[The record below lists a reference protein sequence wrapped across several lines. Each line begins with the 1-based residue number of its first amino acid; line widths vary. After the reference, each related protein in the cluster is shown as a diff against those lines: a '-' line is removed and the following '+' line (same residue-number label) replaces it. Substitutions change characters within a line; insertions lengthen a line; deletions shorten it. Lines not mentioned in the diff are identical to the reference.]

1 MELKAFLKILV
12 VLLVLGL
19 TGFLFYEH
27 GYNKAIQL
35 DEDVKTEW
43 ENVDAEL
50 RQILKL
56 VPSLIKLI
64 HSYERGGLDVY
75 IKILLSKES
84 YLKSDTKVQKIKAEN
99 DLTLYLSELIET
111 SMDNPELQENEEFCD
126 LIDKFKIEERQ
137 IDAAKVR
144 YNDAVRALNTYTKQF
159 LGKFFCERA
168 GVVAADY
175 FEATEEAKTT
185 VPEVK
190 FE

>member
-1 MELKAFLKILV
+1 LKAFLKILV

-35 DEDVKTEW
+35 DEEVKTEW
-43 ENVDAEL
+43 ENVDTEM
-50 RQILKL
+50 RQMLKL
-56 VPSLIKLI
+56 VPNLIRLI
-64 HSYERGGLDVY
+64 HTYERGRLDVY
-75 IKILLSKES
+75 IRILLSKEV
-84 YLKSDTKVQKIKAEN
+84 YLKSDTKVQKIKAAN
-99 DLTLYLSELIET
+99 NLTLFLSELIEKY
-111 SMDNPELQENEEFCD
+111 MDNPELQENEEFRD
-126 LIDKFKIEERQ
+126 LIDKFKIAERQ
-137 IDAAKVR
+137 IVAAKGR
-144 YNDAVRALNTYTKQF
+144 YNEAVRLLNEYSKQF
-159 LGKFFCERA
+159 FGKFFCERA